1 MICDNCG
8 DNNAIM
14 HIRQVVGNEDVA
26 LNLCEK
32 CARENGFEM
41 GKNNPVNIA
50 ALLDRL
56 RNIKKK
62 GDREDP
68 DLNVACPFCS
78 TTLSE
83 VKKSLNV
90 GCSRCYDSFSDYIS
104 SFLAPGSVTPV
115 SARARRNPVREII
128 SEEDYRKSLEKK
140 LEKAVSEEDYEEAAV
155 LRDKI
160 RALGV

>member
-83 VKKSLNV
+83 VKKSSNV

-128 SEEDYRKSLEKK
+128 SEEDYRKSLEMK